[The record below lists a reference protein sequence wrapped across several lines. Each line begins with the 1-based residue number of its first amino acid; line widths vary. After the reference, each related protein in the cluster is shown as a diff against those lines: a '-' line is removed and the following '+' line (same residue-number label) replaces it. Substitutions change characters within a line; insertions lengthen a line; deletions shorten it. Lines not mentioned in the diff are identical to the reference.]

1 VEITRNEAQS
11 TLTNKIANSSL
22 VHHGWRIA
30 CSMTIPSHSGV
41 DRPRI
46 NPHRWHR

>member
-1 VEITRNEAQS
+1 MDSV
-11 TLTNKIANSSL
+11 
-22 VHHGWRIA
+22 

-41 DRPRI
+41 DRRCI